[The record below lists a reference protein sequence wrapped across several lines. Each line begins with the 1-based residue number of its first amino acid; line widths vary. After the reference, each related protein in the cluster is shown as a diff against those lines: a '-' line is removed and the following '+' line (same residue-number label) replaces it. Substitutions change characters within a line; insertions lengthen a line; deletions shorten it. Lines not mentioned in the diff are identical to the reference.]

1 MTFYSVLD
9 SVAYK
14 IDFINPEEYP
24 NRNDIS
30 IELNPGKYVNIYI
43 LRQN

>member
-1 MTFYSVLD
+1 MNFYSVLD
-9 SVAYK
+9 SVTYK
-14 IDFINPEEYP
+14 IDFINPEEFT